1 MDGAAYIQTC
11 YHELKKF
18 KLGLISKLDI
28 DVDKDAE
35 HLQVPPWFAINGD
48 AIFVEHDKNVL
59 KVWGNLQSEVREF
72 IGILMHAVDIIC

>member
-1 MDGAAYIQTC
+1 MYIQTC

-18 KLGLISKLDI
+18 KLGPISKLDI

-59 KVWGNLQSEVREF
+59 KV
-72 IGILMHAVDIIC
+72 